1 MESRPLDRELPSL
14 LAYKLLNRAL
24 FCLVA
29 SAFYHFCPFVP
40 LGSEDRVV
48 AILSGRTAAHSSS
61 GSATIGLFSNVGFL
75 ARIAKKGG

>member
-1 MESRPLDRELPSL
+1 MESRPLDREPPSL

-29 SAFYHFCPFVP
+29 SAFHHVCPSAP

-48 AILSGRTAAHSSS
+48 VILPDRTAAHSSS
-61 GSATIGLFSNVGFL
+61 DSATIGSFSNVSFP

>member
-29 SAFYHFCPFVP
+29 SAFHHFCPSAP
-40 LGSEDRVV
+40 LGSEDRIV

-61 GSATIGLFSNVGFL
+61 GSATIGLFSNVSFL
-75 ARIAKKGG
+75 ARIAKEGG

>member
-29 SAFYHFCPFVP
+29 SAFHYFCTSAP
-40 LGSEDRVV
+40 LGSEDRIV

-61 GSATIGLFSNVGFL
+61 GSATIGLFSNVSFL